1 MKNYLISHA
10 PELLE
15 GKAKSSLGRKKGNKL
30 GGLEFRGEKKSQN
43 LCKVLAATL

>member
-15 GKAKSSLGRKKGNKL
+15 GKARSSLGRKKRNKL
-30 GGLEFRGEKKSQN
+30 GGLEFSGEKKITKS
-43 LCKVLAATL
+43 V